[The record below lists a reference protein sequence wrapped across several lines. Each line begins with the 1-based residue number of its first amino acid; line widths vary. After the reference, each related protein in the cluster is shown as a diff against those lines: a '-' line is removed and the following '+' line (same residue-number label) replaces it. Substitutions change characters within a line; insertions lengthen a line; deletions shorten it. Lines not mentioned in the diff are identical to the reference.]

1 MKIHKTLLLKIVFLM
16 LIYFSISAVFISH
29 HTALSFMLVMETG
42 DNPELSFESDI
53 DNAND
58 DQINDNSGICPFTE
72 LMYQS
77 YITKRFIII
86 HHSSGILWQPPKF
99 S

>member
-1 MKIHKTLLLKIVFLM
+1 M
-16 LIYFSISAVFISH
+16 LIYFSTAAFISH
-29 HTALSFMLVMETG
+29 HTALSFIEVMETT
-42 DNPELSFESDI
+42 DNPDPGFKSDI
-53 DNAND
+53 DNEND
-58 DQINDNSGICPFTE
+58 DQINNNSGICPFTE

-86 HHSSGILWQPPKF
+86 HHSSGIVWQPPKF